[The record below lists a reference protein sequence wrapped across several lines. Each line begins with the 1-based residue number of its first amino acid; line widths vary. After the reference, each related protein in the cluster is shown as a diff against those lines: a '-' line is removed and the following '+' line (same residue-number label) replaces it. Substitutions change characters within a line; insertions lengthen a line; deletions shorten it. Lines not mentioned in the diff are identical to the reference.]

1 MRGVTTLVPIAAVL
15 LAPGFVA
22 AHVRIT
28 SPTQRS
34 DALKQRHCGATGSAR
49 ANVQSMRPGS
59 VMHLVWDEYIPHPG
73 WYRISFQQNGDTF
86 EIPPASNGPSAT
98 GASNFPTENLT
109 GMRDSATGSLI
120 IADRIQHPTL
130 SMDVT
135 LPNVECTN
143 CSLQLIQMMTDRASY
158 DADVNPASGAIY
170 FACVDLV
177 LSATAPDAGP
187 PAGPGGGTPDAG
199 ADGGVVP
206 GGNVSGGCSAT
217 GGSPGILALAIAG
230 LVLRRRRRTA
240 R

>member
-1 MRGVTTLVPIAAVL
+1 MRGSTTRLPAVAVI
-15 LAPGFVA
+15 LAPALVA

-49 ANVQSMRPGS
+49 ANVQTMRPGS
-59 VMHLVWDEYIPHPG
+59 VMHLVWDEYVPHPG

-86 EIPPASNGPSAT
+86 EIPPASTGPSSL
-98 GASNFPTENLT
+98 GASNYPTEDLT
-109 GMRDSATGSLI
+109 GQTDPISGSRI

-135 LPNVECTN
+135 LPDVECNN
-143 CSLQLIQMMTDRASY
+143 CTLQLIQMMIDKPDYSIAVGS
-158 DADVNPASGAIY
+158 DDIY

-187 PAGPGGGTPDAG
+187 GGGGGVDGPPDAG
-199 ADGGVVP
+199 IGLSA
-206 GGNVSGGCSAT
+206 GNVSGGCSAT

-230 LVLRRRRRTA
+230 LVLRRRRAARRPMTA
-240 R
+240 